1 MKNVSETILAGLSD
15 RQQQA
20 VKHTEG
26 PLLLV
31 AGPGSGK
38 TRVMAHRLAYL
49 VGVNNIPADRIL
61 AVTFTNKAARELKER
76 CERLVDFQKEF
87 LQVRTFHGFCA
98 RVLRFD
104 GDYVGIPREFSIFD
118 EDDQKKVIRRS
129 FEDENI
135 DIKQHS
141 PGTILNTISRLKNST
156 KMPDEFAREV
166 SDYGQEIASRIY
178 SRYQSI
184 LDVSNA
190 VDFDDLLLKTFILF
204 NDHKYVLDKYSDR
217 FKYIQIDEFQ
227 DTNPL
232 QFKVSKLLSNNNGN
246 ICVVGDPDQSIYSW
260 RYADPSNL
268 TDFKKSFPK
277 TTVITLDQSYRSTKN
292 ILDAANSLIVN
303 NPDRTDKNLWTDNDI
318 GSKIAVYQTGSE
330 EDEARIVL
338 DEIQRLNQSENTPLN
353 EIAIM
358 YRVNAQS
365 RAFEVLCQRLG
376 IRYRLIGGVK
386 FYERQEVKDVLAYLR
401 IVNNKSDDAAL
412 LRVIN
417 TPRRGISDKTVAE
430 IIRMARENNSS
441 VFSIIA
447 EIYSGKLT
455 GELIPRAI
463 KSIKAF
469 FELLEG
475 IFDISD
481 QLDITDLINFI
492 LERTDYISYIR
503 RDEDKGLDR
512 EENINELKASS
523 DQYTGIDTGSQ
534 LSSFLEN
541 VALVSNVDNLEGGDD
556 VRPSSEDLTLI
567 TLHQAKG
574 LEYDAVF
581 LVGCE
586 EGLLPHVMSIGEPDS
601 LEEERRI
608 CYVGITRAKNN
619 LYFSY
624 SLVRRFRGVT
634 GGQMLSRFVNEIPE
648 NLTIKK
654 YARGFS
660 HPLIDGYLKNSPN
673 RKFKSPNTRPLVDEK
688 RTVQF
693 SKGTK
698 VKHDLFGDGIIIKN
712 EGNEGEVVFL
722 KHGVKRLMWQYAP
735 MIVIEKNRRPENDSH
750 DFVDPEIDT
759 A

>member
-1 MKNVSETILAGLSD
+1 
-15 RQQQA
+15 
-20 VKHTEG
+20 
-26 PLLLV
+26 
-31 AGPGSGK
+31 
-38 TRVMAHRLAYL
+38 
-49 VGVNNIPADRIL
+49 
-61 AVTFTNKAARELKER
+61 
-76 CERLVDFQKEF
+76 
-87 LQVRTFHGFCA
+87 
-98 RVLRFD
+98 
-104 GDYVGIPREFSIFD
+104 
-118 EDDQKKVIRRS
+118 
-129 FEDENI
+129 
-135 DIKQHS
+135 
-141 PGTILNTISRLKNST
+141 
-156 KMPDEFAREV
+156 
-166 SDYGQEIASRIY
+166 
-178 SRYQSI
+178 
-184 LDVSNA
+184 
-190 VDFDDLLLKTFILF
+190 
-204 NDHKYVLDKYSDR
+204 
-217 FKYIQIDEFQ
+217 
-227 DTNPL
+227 
-232 QFKVSKLLSNNNGN
+232 
-246 ICVVGDPDQSIYSW
+246 
-260 RYADPSNL
+260 
-268 TDFKKSFPK
+268 
-277 TTVITLDQSYRSTKN
+277 
-292 ILDAANSLIVN
+292 
-303 NPDRTDKNLWTDNDI
+303 
-318 GSKIAVYQTGSE
+318 
-330 EDEARIVL
+330 
-338 DEIQRLNQSENTPLN
+338 
-353 EIAIM
+353 
-358 YRVNAQS
+358 
-365 RAFEVLCQRLG
+365 
-376 IRYRLIGGVK
+376 
-386 FYERQEVKDVLAYLR
+386 
-401 IVNNKSDDAAL
+401 
-412 LRVIN
+412 
-417 TPRRGISDKTVAE
+417 
-430 IIRMARENNSS
+430 MARENNTS

-648 NLTIKK
+648 NLTTKK

-698 VKHDLFGDGIIIKN
+698 VKHDIFGDGIIIKN

-735 MIVIEKNRRPENDSH
+735 MIVIEKKRRHENDSH